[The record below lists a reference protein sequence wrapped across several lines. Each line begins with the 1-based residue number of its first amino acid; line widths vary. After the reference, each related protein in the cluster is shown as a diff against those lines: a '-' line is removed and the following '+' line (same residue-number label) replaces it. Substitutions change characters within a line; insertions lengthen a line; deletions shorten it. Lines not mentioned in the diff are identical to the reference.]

1 MRLAAGTSY
10 PSAPSGS
17 TVDVGLAIVAPNQ
30 VVRVAATVEGKNIRI
45 VSWHWADSVGTTIG
59 AVNKGCSSRQGCS
72 EIKRAGTAFDL
83 ATPPITI
90 QPLRGR
96 IHFTTAAG
104 VREVGPG
111 ELLHAGPGLRH
122 AVASTE
128 GAVFLLTMVT
138 TPS

>member
-1 MRLAAGTSY
+1 MSPVHRSLTDDVLVFELEQEREHIGGSGAGEPGRRHARTLVKSGPLRVTLVALAPGGRTAEH
-10 PSAPSGS
+10 
-17 TVDVGLAIVAPNQ
+17 Q
-30 VVRVAATVEGKNIRI
+30 
-45 VSWHWADSVGTTIG
+45 ADG
-59 AVNKGCSSRQGCS
+59 
-72 EIKRAGTAFDL
+72 
-83 ATPPITI
+83 PITI

-128 GAVFLLTMVT
+128 GAVFLLTVVT